1 MIRTKEQF
9 TKEIIINVF
18 FFSVF
23 FTINNADAMLTRS
36 GEGRCVDVVIS
47 RIRGLNTKSL
57 EVSLYRVHGDE
68 AERSESEI
76 IY

>member
-1 MIRTKEQF
+1 
-9 TKEIIINVF
+9 
-18 FFSVF
+18 
-23 FTINNADAMLTRS
+23 MLTRS

-68 AERSESEI
+68 AERGESEI